1 MMRAPGLRKCHRVS
15 SASALVS
22 FRVSN
27 LSSNKAQSC
36 LRKPSFSTLTHSVH
50 GRAHAGA
57 QRSLRSIRSLSLRSI
72 RSLSSK
78 AQTVAV
84 APKESLFQSYTRL
97 LHSHPVLTKA
107 LTSGCI
113 AVVADV
119 SCQVYTHSSS
129 SDSSSSSSQ
138 PFTWDWGRTAK
149 FGAINGFLFAP
160 AVHHWYG
167 FLGRTIAGNTVKL
180 IRTST
185 AKCNVVA
192 RHLFAIIG
200 PSGYFCSRILF
211 VIAHRKSQALALE

>member
-1 MMRAPGLRKCHRVS
+1 MMRTAGLRNYHRVS
-15 SASALVS
+15 STNALS
-22 FRVSN
+22 FRVSS
-27 LSSNKAQSC
+27 LSSKRPQSC
-36 LRKPSFSTLTHSVH
+36 LRKPSFSTLSHRLH
-50 GRAHAGA
+50 QKAHTGA
-57 QRSLRSIRSLSLRSI
+57 QSSLRSVRSLSA
-72 RSLSSK
+72 K

-119 SCQVYTHSSS
+119 SCQAYTHSST
-129 SDSSSSSSQ
+129 SDSSSSSSSQ

-180 IRTST
+180 YSKI
-185 AKCNVVA
+185 
-192 RHLFAIIG
+192 
-200 PSGYFCSRILF
+200 
-211 VIAHRKSQALALE
+211 